1 MTEEHYQDGIKL
13 PTDKDI
19 PKWEEVFHI
28 EGVEALERMKLEYG
42 YLYRNTILRTN
53 YHVSMVFVPDNKPSS
68 NDLLNKVAEL
78 SMELN
83 KMQDSLREFEKGKVD
98 VVAKSLKC
106 IFERIQ
112 KLEEHHTRQIDE
124 NRKVSHIL
132 DNLDRFSNSLDER
145 IEKLENSLEEAD
157 LKNLYDTTFSI
168 NGNYAHKNLVAHH
181 YIEITKRLEKLETFA
196 ANPHAFDITTKY
208 VFPNKP
214 EKPECQHEWDTNLLL
229 SNPPK
234 IQCKKCKFTKTFGSY
249 FMTAEFNHPRDEVK
263 LCAHGMPIL
272 NGKIHCTACY

>member
-1 MTEEHYQDGIKL
+1 MDEGSEMINRFKPCNNHQYQFSELFEE
-13 PTDKDI
+13 
-19 PKWEEVFHI
+19 
-28 EGVEALERMKLEYG
+28 
-42 YLYRNTILRTN
+42 LRCEICKV
-53 YHVSMVFVPDNKPSS
+53 YKADEIGS
-68 NDLLNKVAEL
+68 NDEEWKRGYDSGYKNGKCVDQINLNILADKIERL
-78 SMELN
+78 
-83 KMQDSLREFEKGKVD
+83 
-98 VVAKSLKC
+98 
-106 IFERIQ
+106 IERIV

-157 LKNLYDTTFSI
+157 LKNLYDTTFFI

-234 IQCKKCKFTKTFGSY
+234 TQCKKCKFIKTFENYS
-249 FMTAEFNHPRDEVK
+249 MSEAFNHPRDTLQLCKHGAPVK
-263 LCAHGMPIL
+263 T
-272 NGKIHCTACY
+272 CTACY